1 MDKYINLITNNM
13 IIRVVFVAIFLDTFL
28 GCLRALKERK
38 FNSCVGIDGAIRKV
52 AMVVCVV
59 ILLLVDT
66 WFNFNLIGFLPV
78 SITEFLHVSKI
89 GLAEFFS
96 ILFVVYEMVSIMKN
110 MVLCG
115 LPIKKSWKEK
125 LEKLLNLMTDEM
137 PKE

>member
-1 MDKYINLITNNM
+1 MERYISLITENM
-13 IIRVVFVAIFLDTFL
+13 IIKVVFVAIFLDTFL
-28 GCLRALKERK
+28 GSLRALKDRR

-66 WFNFNLIGFLPV
+66 WFNFNLIGFLPT
-78 SITEFLHVSKI
+78 SITEFLHISKI

-96 ILFVVYEMVSIMKN
+96 ILFIIYETVRILKN